1 MIHHQPAKYHHSNP
15 LSHFLNLHTSHATAA
30 AAAALALASDSL
42 GHHQTTTGL
51 PSTLEHNSSPPP
63 PLQPPPLPQQHHH
76 HHHHHPYHQQHQQ
89 QMSSF
94 QQIRG
99 ELASLPAAQ
108 GAQTQRSQ
116 TEDEEDDSSND
127 RSYHGAERS
136 SPRQAPPPCETSLGE
151 VSESEHHID
160 IDVDDPGRSEV
171 VNEGESKDGRASPA
185 VSALHRLCAKVGG
198 HNRHLQEDDDDEE
211 EIVIDSKVPQEEE
224 DREYKDAEEHDRS
237 SNRTSPCTDTA
248 VLGSDGFVGKSFTIA
263 AILGLKKKQD
273 DAAAAAAAAA
283 VAAAAVA
290 NDYGD
295 AAMNLST
302 GAAFQQQ
309 HEQQQHQHRAAAAAA
324 VAAAAIGRLPL
335 VMAAAAAGM
344 EKRDRAGSADSADTI
359 GSHGYGMAS
368 MGGGQQ
374 QSNAIQ
380 NLHQLSELHGGPGG
394 GGSFS
399 AFHPSGGGR
408 QAGHSQHPAASH
420 HHGHHPHHH
429 FANHHHFH
437 HHHQGQQQQQQ
448 QQQQHHQQQ
457 QQQQLHQQ
465 HVAQQHHLQQQ
476 VPGGHHIA
484 LAGPHHHSQNH
495 NRDKFKEL
503 SKKSGLSS
511 SSTASLKSKRVRT
524 IFTPE
529 QLERLEA
536 EFERQQYMVGPER
549 LYLAHTLQLTEAQ
562 VKVWFQN
569 RRIKWRKHHLEITQQ
584 RLALIRQRQIAAGG
598 AGVPQSNGGQPAM
611 GHLPGQSPQ
620 GGMSGGRIMNP
631 IESPELT
638 ICTDSMDARSVASEG
653 DD

>member
-30 AAAALALASDSL
+30 AAAALALASD
-42 GHHQTTTGL
+42 
-51 PSTLEHNSSPPP
+51 
-63 PLQPPPLPQQHHH
+63 
-76 HHHHHPYHQQHQQ
+76 
-89 QMSSF
+89 
-94 QQIRG
+94 
-99 ELASLPAAQ
+99 AQ
-108 GAQTQRSQ
+108 SQRSQ
-116 TEDEEDDSSND
+116 TEDEDDDSSND

-136 SPRQAPPPCETSLGE
+136 SPRQEPPAYETSRGD
-151 VSESEHHID
+151 VSETEHHID
-160 IDVDDPGRSEV
+160 IDVDDPCRSEMA
-171 VNEGESKDGRASPA
+171 NEGESKDEHVSPA
-185 VSALHRLCAKVGG
+185 VNALHRLCSKVGG
-198 HNRHLQEDDDDEE
+198 HDQRHQEDDDDDDDNDEE
-211 EIVIDSKVPQEEE
+211 EIVIDSKVSQEEE
-224 DREYKDAEEHDRS
+224 DREYKDVEEHDPRS

-248 VLGSDGFVGKSFTIA
+248 VLGTDGFVGKSFTIA

-273 DAAAAAAAAA
+273 DAA
-283 VAAAAVA
+283 
-290 NDYGD
+290 
-295 AAMNLST
+295 
-302 GAAFQQQ
+302 
-309 HEQQQHQHRAAAAAA
+309 
-324 VAAAAIGRLPL
+324 
-335 VMAAAAAGM
+335 
-344 EKRDRAGSADSADTI
+344 
-359 GSHGYGMAS
+359 
-368 MGGGQQ
+368 
-374 QSNAIQ
+374 
-380 NLHQLSELHGGPGG
+380 
-394 GGSFS
+394 
-399 AFHPSGGGR
+399 
-408 QAGHSQHPAASH
+408 
-420 HHGHHPHHH
+420 
-429 FANHHHFH
+429 
-437 HHHQGQQQQQQ
+437 QQQQQP
-448 QQQQHHQQQ
+448 QQHHQQQQ

-511 SSTASLKSKRVRT
+511 SSAASLKSKRVRT

-598 AGVPQSNGGQPAM
+598 AGVPLPNGAQPVT
-611 GHLPGQSPQ
+611 GHLTGQSVQQ
-620 GGMSGGRIMNP
+620 GGMSGGRMMNP

-653 DD
+653 DDD